1 MPGTW
6 FRSFV
11 TGLTL
16 LSFTACTTMQAVRDF
31 SPSTIRGQVAV
42 GDRVEILA
50 SNDMTYELVVQE
62 LGDTYLVGQ
71 ADSGRRY
78 KIQFEA
84 IRELRTRQVNAAA
97 TVGGIGAG
105 LYLVMIGLFI
115 VLVNSLDDVFSG
127 C

>member
-1 MPGTW
+1 MGIG

-11 TGLTL
+11 VGVTL
-16 LSFTACTTMQAVRDF
+16 LSFIGCTTMQRVQDF
-31 SPSTIRGQVAV
+31 SPSTIRSQVAV

-50 SNDMTYELVVQE
+50 SNTMTYELVVQE

-71 ADSGRRY
+71 ADSGKRY

-84 IRELRTRQVNAAA
+84 IRELRTQQVSAGT
-97 TVGGIGAG
+97 TVAGIGVG
-105 LYLVMIGLFI
+105 LYVVLVGLFI
-115 VLVNSLDDVFSG
+115 AFLASLDDVMSD